1 MKGVHV
7 KRTRMLAVA
16 LSLAAVIGIPGAA
29 AAQGGPTNCIG
40 KSVQQ
45 LHTTFMGLAQ
55 SEPGAV
61 GDMIAWIRDN
71 PDALPWCG

>member
-7 KRTRMLAVA
+7 KRTRRLAVA
-16 LSLAAVIGIPGAA
+16 LSLVVVIGIPGAA
-29 AAQGGPTNCIG
+29 VAQGGPTNCVG
-40 KSVQQ
+40 TSVQQ
-45 LHTTFMGLAQ
+45 LHTAFMGLAQ

-61 GDMIAWIRDN
+61 GDMIAWIRAN